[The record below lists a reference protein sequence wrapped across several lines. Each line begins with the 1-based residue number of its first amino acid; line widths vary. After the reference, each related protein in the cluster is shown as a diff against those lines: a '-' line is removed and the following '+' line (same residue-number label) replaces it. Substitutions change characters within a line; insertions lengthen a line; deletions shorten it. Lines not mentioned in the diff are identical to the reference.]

1 MGAKRRGK
9 ILETGGHQAEA
20 ATQESIREGESMGK
34 REELIVGL
42 DLGTT
47 KICAVVGEV
56 TPEGINIVGVG
67 TYPSIG
73 LRGGVVVNIDQ
84 TVHSI
89 RKAVEEAELMAGCEI
104 SSVYAGV
111 AGTHVQ
117 SLNSHGVIA
126 VKSREVTQADIDRV
140 LDAAKTIALPFDR
153 QVLHVLPQQFI
164 VDDQEGIQNPL
175 GMAGVRLE
183 AKVHIITGAVSA
195 VQNIVKCCERAGLHV
210 QDVVLESL
218 ASSESV
224 LDTDERHLGVA
235 LVDIGGGTSDVAVF
249 IDHAIRYS
257 CVVGLGGNHITS
269 DISVGLRTSMDE
281 AEKIKKKFGCA
292 LVELVDPQ
300 DMIEVGSV
308 GGQRP
313 RQLAQS
319 VLTQII
325 EARVEEIVKIIEWE
339 LVRSGFVEM
348 LHAGVVL
355 TGGVALLPAI
365 RELTERVFDMPVRIG
380 IPYRFGG
387 LGDVVRNPIYATATG
402 LLLYGMKH
410 GGRTPLEE
418 PSMMRRL
425 LGSMKRWFKEFF

>member
-1 MGAKRRGK
+1 
-9 ILETGGHQAEA
+9 
-20 ATQESIREGESMGK
+20 MGK

-56 TPEGINIVGVG
+56 TSEGINIVGVG

-89 RKAVEEAELMAGCEI
+89 RKAVDEAELMAGCEI
-104 SSVYAGV
+104 SAVYAGV

-126 VKSREVTQADIDRV
+126 VKTREVTQADIDRV

-153 QVLHVLPQQFI
+153 QILHVLPQQYI

-175 GMAGVRLE
+175 GMSGVRLE

-195 VQNIVKCCERAGLHV
+195 VQNIIKCCERAGLQV
-210 QDVVLESL
+210 LDVVLE
-218 ASSESV
+218 
-224 LDTDERHLGVA
+224 
-235 LVDIGGGTSDVAVF
+235 
-249 IDHAIRYS
+249 HAIRYS

-292 LVELVDPQ
+292 LVEWTNPQ
-300 DMIEVGSV
+300 DVIEVGSV
-308 GGQRP
+308 GGQKP

-319 VLTQII
+319 ILTQII
-325 EARVEEIVKIIEWE
+325 EARVEEIVKIVEWE
-339 LVRSGFVEM
+339 LVRSGYAES

-355 TGGVALLPAI
+355 TGGVALLPGI
-365 RELTERVFDMPVRIG
+365 RELSERTFDMPVRIG
-380 IPYRFGG
+380 VPYRFGG
-387 LGDVVRNPIYATATG
+387 LGDVVKNPIFATATG
-402 LLLYGMKH
+402 LLMF
-410 GGRTPLEE
+410 GRKQGTRSPLEE
-418 PSMMRRL
+418 PNL
-425 LGSMKRWFKEFF
+425 LKKIVTSMKRWFKEFW